1 MPKLPEDFKEKYT
14 RLLGKSR
21 AQQFFNS
28 INDSPKSAFRVN
40 SLKENYCVS
49 YEQEKEVSGVSK
61 AYYGKI
67 NGQDP
72 AWVSGAVYSQEP
84 TAMFPALFVEARPG
98 QKVLDLC
105 AAPGGKSTAISEQ
118 LKGEGLLVANEISH
132 ARAKVLRENLERW
145 GTTNSLIV
153 SEKAEKLAQCF
164 PHYFDKILVDAPC
177 SGEGMFRKNPQ
188 AIKYWSQNYVLL
200 CQKRQKEILN
210 FAVQMLKPEGE
221 IVYSTCT
228 YSPEENEQIVS
239 WLSQKFNLTIMPLNV
254 KTHAIAHGHPEWADN
269 NPDLIKTVRFWP
281 TADLGEGQFAAKLK
295 LSPNVVVQAK
305 ISPNQKKK
313 KKRRPQKEA
322 LTKSE
327 IQLIAEVLD
336 KFNLP
341 AAIKNWRLNSRVR
354 NNHVFIPALSDSAN
368 LHLQILAN
376 GVELG
381 MLKKNRFEP
390 GHQLA
395 MVLAEQKQNRV
406 VELSRENY
414 LKYLHGETL
423 RTQANETGF
432 VLVSRQNFILG
443 FGKISNHII
452 KNYYPKGLRV

>member
-1 MPKLPEDFKEKYT
+1 MAKLPEDFKEKYT

-40 SLKENYCVS
+40 SLKDNHCLS
-49 YEQEKEVSGVSK
+49 CDPKKEVSGIPQ

-67 NGQDP
+67 SGQDP

-84 TAMFPALFVEARPG
+84 TAMFPALFVGARPG

-132 ARAKVLRENLERW
+132 TRAKVLRENLERW

-153 SEKAEKLAQCF
+153 SEKPEKLAQCF

-188 AIKYWSQNYVLL
+188 AIKYWSQNYVML

-210 FAVQMLKPEGE
+210 AAVQMLKPEGE
-221 IVYSTCT
+221 LVYSTCT

-239 WLSQKFNLTIMPLNV
+239 WLTQKFNLTIMSLNV

-281 TADLGEGQFAAKLK
+281 TAELGEGQFAAKLK
-295 LSPNVVVQAK
+295 LSSKVAVPGK
-305 ISPNQKKK
+305 ISPNQKAK
-313 KKRRPQKEA
+313 KKRKLQKEA

-354 NNHVFIPALSDSAN
+354 NSHVFIPALSDSAN

-381 MLKKNRFEP
+381 VLKKNRFVP

-423 RTQANETGF
+423 RTEVNETGF
-432 VLVSRQNFILG
+432 ILVSYKNFILG

>member
-1 MPKLPEDFKEKYT
+1 MPKLPEDFKEKYI

-21 AQQFFNS
+21 AEEFFDS
-28 INDSPKSAFRVN
+28 INDRPKSAFRIN

-49 YEQEKEVSGVSK
+49 YEQEKEVLGVSK

-84 TAMFPALFVEARPG
+84 TAMFPALFLKACPG
-98 QKVLDLC
+98 QKILDLC

-132 ARAKVLRENLERW
+132 SRAKVLRENLERW

-153 SEKAEKLAQCF
+153 SEKPEKLAQCF

-188 AIKYWSQNYVLL
+188 AIDYWSQNYVLL

-210 FAVQMLKPEGE
+210 AAVKMLKPEGE

-239 WLSQKFNLTIMPLNV
+239 WLTKKFNLTIMPLDI
-254 KTHAIAHGHPEWADN
+254 KTRAIDHGHPEWADN

-281 TADLGEGQFAAKLK
+281 TAELGEGQFAAKLK
-295 LSPNVVVQAK
+295 LSPQVEVQGK
-305 ISPNQKKK
+305 ISTNQKAKK
-313 KKRRPQKEA
+313 KSKFQKESLNKA
-322 LTKSE
+322 E

-341 AAIKNWRLNSRVR
+341 AAIKNWRLNSQVH
-354 NNHVFIPALSDSAN
+354 NNHVFIPALPISAN
-368 LHLQILAN
+368 LHLQILSN

-381 MLKKNRFEP
+381 LLKKNRFEP
-390 GHQLA
+390 SHQLA
-395 MVLAEQKQNRV
+395 MVLAEEKQNRV
-406 VELSRENY
+406 LELSNENY
-414 LKYLHGETL
+414 LKHLHGEAL
-423 RTQANETGF
+423 RTESNETGF
-432 VLVSRQNFILG
+432 VLVSYQNFILG

>member
-132 ARAKVLRENLERW
+132 TRAKVLRENLERW

-153 SEKAEKLAQCF
+153 SEKPEKLAQCF

-200 CQKRQKEILN
+200 CQERQKEILN
-210 FAVQMLKPEGE
+210 AAVQMLKPEGE

-239 WLSQKFNLTIMPLNV
+239 WLSQKFNLTIMSLAV

-368 LHLQILAN
+368 LNLQILAN

-381 MLKKNRFEP
+381 VLKKNRFEP

-406 VELSRENY
+406 VELSRESY

-432 VLVSRQNFILG
+432 VLVSCQNFILG